1 VLGAIQIMRDT
12 LSGGGGFA
20 SLQCH
25 QMTQGGGVGSTKM
38 SRVIF
43 CLFLNKI
50 SQQKPLK
57 WEGVEPVSPN
67 ESGVVKVKIYEVDTK
82 IAL

>member
-1 VLGAIQIMRDT
+1 
-12 LSGGGGFA
+12 
-20 SLQCH
+20 
-25 QMTQGGGVGSTKM
+25 M

-57 WEGVEPVSPN
+57 CYGGGGGGPKWAKKVSR
-67 ESGVVKVKIYEVDTK
+67 I
-82 IAL
+82 I